1 MDFSSENWDKEK
13 EKWSAQMETHKEK
26 SRALREKLDLNL
38 WRSLEDAQIV
48 SGWNELPATRSAPR
62 KLTKLTGQ

>member
-1 MDFSSENWDKEK
+1 
-13 EKWSAQMETHKEK
+13 METHKEK

-38 WRSLEDAQIV
+38 RRSLEDAQIV